1 MDVTTSTASLPPP
14 VRDGLGMG
22 TAVGLS
28 GTAFG
33 AAAVTAGLSVP
44 QACVLSLLAFTG
56 ASQFA
61 LVGVVAGGGGL
72 AAGAAGAL
80 LLGARNTLYG
90 LRMADLLHWR
100 GPRRL
105 LVAHGIIDETAAGA
119 LAQPTAAWARTSF
132 VTVFT
137 SLYLTWNLTT
147 LVGALATERIGDTDA
162 FGLDA
167 MSAAVFLAL
176 VAARLR
182 DNRRERLVAVLAAAI
197 ALAAVPFAPP
207 GVPVLLA
214 AAAALIVPS
223 GGPAG
228 SPGDDEGGDGGAPG
242 SDGGDADPGRG
253 EVRA

>member
-1 MDVTTSTASLPPP
+1 M
-14 VRDGLGMG
+14 RDGLGLG
-22 TAVGLS
+22 IAVGLS

-61 LVGVVAGGGGL
+61 LVGVIAGGGGL

-80 LLGARNTLYG
+80 LLGSRNTLYG
-90 LRMADLLHWR
+90 LRMADLLPWR

-105 LVAHGIIDETAAGA
+105 LAAHGIIDETAAGA
-119 LAQPTAAWARTSF
+119 LAQPSAAWARTSF
-132 VTVFT
+132 VTVFAT
-137 SLYLTWNLTT
+137 LYLTWNLTT

-167 MSAAVFLAL
+167 MGAAVFLAL
-176 VAARLR
+176 IAPRLR
-182 DNRRERLVAVLAAAI
+182 DNPRERLVAALAAAI
-197 ALAAVPFAPP
+197 ALAALPFAPP

-214 AAAALIVPS
+214 AAAALAVPG
-223 GGPAG
+223 GGP
-228 SPGDDEGGDGGAPG
+228 DGASGN
-242 SDGGDADPGRG
+242 GGDAGAAGG
-253 EVRA
+253 EVRT

>member
-1 MDVTTSTASLPPP
+1 MNTSTALLPPP

-22 TAVGLS
+22 VAVGLS

-44 QACVLSLLAFTG
+44 QACVLSLFAFTG

-90 LRMADLLHWR
+90 LRLADLLHWR

-105 LVAHGIIDETAAGA
+105 LVAHGVIDETAAGA
-119 LAQPTAAWARTSF
+119 FAQPTAAWARTSF
-132 VTVFT
+132 VTVFA
-137 SLYLTWNLTT
+137 SIYLVWNLTT
-147 LVGALATERIGDTDA
+147 LLGALATERIGDTDA

-176 VAARLR
+176 VGTRLR
-182 DNRRERLVAVLAAAI
+182 GNRREQAVAVLGAAI
-197 ALAAVPFAPP
+197 ALAAVPVAPP

-214 AAAALIVPS
+214 SAAALLVPS
-223 GGPAG
+223 GAAG
-228 SPGDDEGGDGGAPG
+228 AVEGGGPTG
-242 SDGGDADPGRG
+242 PGRG
-253 EVRA
+253 GEEPTDGEART

>member
-1 MDVTTSTASLPPP
+1 MNTSTAPLPPP
-14 VRDGLGMG
+14 VRDGLGLG
-22 TAVGLS
+22 IAVGLS

-61 LVGVVAGGGGL
+61 LVGVIAGGGGL

-80 LLGARNTLYG
+80 LLGSRNTLYG
-90 LRMADLLHWR
+90 LRMADLLPWR

-105 LVAHGIIDETAAGA
+105 LAAHGIIDETAAGA
-119 LAQPTAAWARTSF
+119 LAQPSAAWARTSF
-132 VTVFT
+132 VTVFAT
-137 SLYLTWNLTT
+137 LYLTWNLTT

-167 MSAAVFLAL
+167 MGAAVFLAL
-176 VAARLR
+176 IAPRLR
-182 DNRRERLVAVLAAAI
+182 DNPRERLVAALAAAI
-197 ALAAVPFAPP
+197 ALAALPFAPP

-214 AAAALIVPS
+214 AAAALAVPG
-223 GGPAG
+223 GGP
-228 SPGDDEGGDGGAPG
+228 DGASGN
-242 SDGGDADPGRG
+242 GGDAGAAGG
-253 EVRA
+253 EVRT

>member
-1 MDVTTSTASLPPP
+1 
-14 VRDGLGMG
+14 MG
-22 TAVGLS
+22 VAVGLS

-44 QACVLSLLAFTG
+44 QACVLSLFAFTG

-61 LVGVVAGGGGL
+61 LVGVIAGGGSL

-90 LRMADLLHWR
+90 LRMADLLPWR

-105 LVAHGIIDETAAGA
+105 LAAHGIIDETAAGA
-119 LAQPTAAWARTSF
+119 LSQPTAAWARTSF
-132 VTVFT
+132 VTVFA
-137 SLYLTWNLTT
+137 SIYLTWNLMT

-176 VAARLR
+176 IAPRLR
-182 DNRRERLVAVLAAAI
+182 EGHRERAVAVLAAAI
-197 ALAAVPFAPP
+197 ALAAVPFLPP

-214 AAAALIVPS
+214 SAAALIVPGRGPS
-223 GGPAG
+223 GR
-228 SPGDDEGGDGGAPG
+228 SGGDGAAAG
-242 SDGGDADPGRG
+242 SGGDGEDPARG
-253 EVRA
+253 EVRT